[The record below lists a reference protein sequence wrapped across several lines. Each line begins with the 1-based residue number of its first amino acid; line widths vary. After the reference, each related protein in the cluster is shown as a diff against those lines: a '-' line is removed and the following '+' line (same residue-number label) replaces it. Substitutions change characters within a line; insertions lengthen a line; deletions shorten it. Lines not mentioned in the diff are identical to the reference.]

1 MIKEKPSNIT
11 NFFAPTGSST
21 KIADYGFAKKEF
33 VQPPITAASNPVSVM
48 PNGEKKG
55 NTVLYILLGVTAA
68 IGIVLY
74 LDYREREIIRKIKQR
89 ELLPFKE

>member
-11 NFFAPTGSST
+11 NFYAPTGSST
-21 KIADYGFAKKEF
+21 KIADYGFPKKEF
-33 VQPPITAASNPVSVM
+33 IQPSTLAVSNSLTEI
-48 PNGEKKG
+48 PNGTKKD

-74 LDYREREIIRKIKQR
+74 LDYREREIIRKMKQR
-89 ELLPFKE
+89 DSATII

>member
-1 MIKEKPSNIT
+1 MIKVKPSNIS

-21 KIADYGFAKKEF
+21 KIADYEFTKKEF
-33 VQPPITAASNPVSVM
+33 SQPPITAASNSLPEMS
-48 PNGEKKG
+48 NGEKKD

-74 LDYREREIIRKIKQR
+74 LDYREREIIRKMKNR
-89 ELLPFKE
+89 EILY

>member
-1 MIKEKPSNIT
+1 MIKVKPSNIS

-21 KIADYGFAKKEF
+21 KIADYGFAKKETISS
-33 VQPPITAASNPVSVM
+33 PITAASNPLLEI
-48 PNGEKKG
+48 PIETKKD

-74 LDYREREIIRKIKQR
+74 LDHREREMIKKMKQS
-89 ELLPFKE
+89 ESIS

>member
-1 MIKEKPSNIT
+1 MIRTKPSNIT

-21 KIADYGFAKKEF
+21 KIADYGFEKKDF
-33 VQPPITAASNPVSVM
+33 TQPPITATSNPL
-48 PNGEKKG
+48 PEIPIETKKD

-74 LDYREREIIRKIKQR
+74 LDYREREMIKKMKQR
-89 ELLPFKE
+89 DFKF

>member
-1 MIKEKPSNIT
+1 MIKVKPSNIS

-21 KIADYGFAKKEF
+21 KIADYGFAKKEII
-33 VQPPITAASNPVSVM
+33 QPPISAASNPLPEM
-48 PNGEKKG
+48 PNGEKKD

-74 LDYREREIIRKIKQR
+74 LDYREREMIKKMKQR
-89 ELLPFKE
+89 DFKF

>member
-1 MIKEKPSNIT
+1 MIKVKPSNIS

-21 KIADYGFAKKEF
+21 KIADYGFAKKEII
-33 VQPPITAASNPVSVM
+33 QPPISAASNPLPEM
-48 PNGEKKG
+48 PNGEKKD

-74 LDYREREIIRKIKQR
+74 LDYREREMIKKMKQR
-89 ELLPFKE
+89 ETMD

>member
-33 VQPPITAASNPVSVM
+33 TQPPITAASNPLPEM
-48 PNGEKKG
+48 PNGGKKG
-55 NTVLYILLGVTAA
+55 NAVFYILLGVTAA

-89 ELLPFKE
+89 DFKF